1 MQTENIINATLLNIV
16 AALLIFFAGI
26 FLLSEA
32 ETSREYSMFVT
43 YISAFFSLT
52 YILVFM
58 YVSKQISYIYISL
71 ALSIFTFKCLIGVL
85 HYLVFMD
92 GEYFATGAFSYLND
106 HEWLLTSSTRTA
118 SHWQEFGITSIPID
132 FQADKNTFLIPYF
145 SLVFYLGDNYH
156 FLNFTIL
163 NSLHNMLTAVLVA
176 SFSTLYVGRQ
186 TAQVIFIIALI
197 QPFGLFSSILWRDS
211 VGQTFLVMGVI
222 MIMQY
227 AVNKKNFNLAFLGVF
242 LMALLRNIYLFAGI
256 LSLFYFSLRSKKKT
270 LILKFVNILTVL
282 TLVSFFYIYFYDPIM
297 NLYDF
302 SGKSVAYNLDALGFL
317 RKIIIAFLGPFPW
330 LQIFNP
336 EIPGREYML
345 ADIFQATYNLA
356 IMFLLAVHLIN
367 TKTKF
372 RSYLNQTALGMIII
386 ISMLGVLSYGHVSY
400 VTVGSVLLLPILN
413 TISLRKFLKVWF
425 SIITINFTL
434 SIIWYAI

>member
-1 MQTENIINATLLNIV
+1 MKTENIINATLLHIV

-32 ETSREYSMFVT
+32 EASREYSMLVT
-43 YISAFFSLT
+43 YISAFLSLT

-58 YVSKQISYIYISL
+58 YVSKQISNIYIPL
-71 ALSIFTFKCLIGVL
+71 ALSIFTFKCLIGIL

-92 GEYFATGAFSYLND
+92 GGYFATGTFSYLYD
-106 HEWLLTSSTRTA
+106 YEWLLTSVTRTA
-118 SHWQEFGITSIPID
+118 SHWQDFGITTIPIN
-132 FQADKNTFLIPYF
+132 FITEKNTLLMPYF

-163 NSLHNMLTAVLVA
+163 NSLHNILTAILVA

-186 TAQVIFIIALI
+186 TTQVIFIIALI

-211 VGQTFLVMGVI
+211 VGQTFLIMGII

-227 AVNKKNFNLAFLGVF
+227 AINKKNFNLAFLGAF
-242 LMALLRNIYLFAGI
+242 LMMLLRNIYLFLGM
-256 LSLFYFSLRSKKKT
+256 LSLFYFFLRSKKKT
-270 LILKFVNILTVL
+270 LMQKFVNILIAL
-282 TLVSFFYIYFYDPIM
+282 TLASIFYIYFYDPIM

-372 RSYLNQTALGMIII
+372 RSYLNQTALGMVII
-386 ISMLGVLSYGHVSY
+386 ISMLGVLSYGHVAY

-434 SIIWYAI
+434 GIIWYAI